1 MQFSLPLG
9 GACPIDLAAD
19 FNHTSSVLFS
29 CAMVICCSPKP
40 VPWPCYLQ
48 RVLFRALGVRI
59 LPRRRQQSLIPPHQ
73 KIERRGWALLGW
85 AFGLGFIIGPVLGGI
100 FSQGS
105 MGLAGPAYISAILCG
120 LNFLFALFFLQE
132 TRKEG
137 VSGPS
142 QAKKGIAVLSMQ
154 SFKRAL
160 AYDNLPRLL
169 WLFFGVTLAFSMLE
183 QSVAL
188 LIQEVWYPDATT
200 IDGKTLAQ
208 AQEDLK
214 GVAHKTMLILLAV
227 GVTAAVVQ
235 GGLIGKLVKRFG
247 EKKLI
252 VTGTSVL
259 VVGLVAFPL
268 AAYTQLFLLP
278 MLVTVL
284 LAFGTGI
291 VNPSLTSQLS
301 LSVSDQEQGEFLGLG
316 QSLSLP
322 WAACLVHLRP
332 GCFLKYTAL
341 PLFGVGASL
350 NGHLCIGRYWPKE
363 NSNVFRCIGCFLQ
376 SFFDLYSLRCFCLSK
391 LHFYRYDFP
400 DGRSSMKSRIWL
412 ILLLFVGVY
421 VAPQAASAQTR
432 ITRNFALDFT
442 SA

>member
-1 MQFSLPLG
+1 
-9 GACPIDLAAD
+9 
-19 FNHTSSVLFS
+19 
-29 CAMVICCSPKP
+29 
-40 VPWPCYLQ
+40 
-48 RVLFRALGVRI
+48 
-59 LPRRRQQSLIPPHQ
+59 
-73 KIERRGWALLGW
+73 
-85 AFGLGFIIGPVLGGI
+85 
-100 FSQGS
+100 
-105 MGLAGPAYISAILCG
+105 
-120 LNFLFALFFLQE
+120 
-132 TRKEG
+132 
-137 VSGPS
+137 
-142 QAKKGIAVLSMQ
+142 MQ

-316 QSLSLP
+316 QSLSSLGRVFGP
-322 WAACLVHLRP
+322 SATGL
-332 GCFLKYTAL
+332 FLKYTAL
-341 PLFGVGASL
+341 PLLVWVPS
-350 NGHLCIGRYWPKE
+350 
-363 NSNVFRCIGCFLQ
+363 
-376 SFFDLYSLRCFCLSK
+376 
-391 LHFYRYDFP
+391 
-400 DGRSSMKSRIWL
+400 
-412 ILLLFVGVY
+412 
-421 VAPQAASAQTR
+421 
-432 ITRNFALDFT
+432 
-442 SA
+442 

>member
-1 MQFSLPLG
+1 MDRKVISIVFFTVFMDLVGFGIIIPIQTAYALSFGATAAVVTLLSASFSAMQFLFAPFWG
-9 GACPIDLAAD
+9 GLSDRFGRRPIIL
-19 FNHTSSVLFS
+19 SSVLFS
-29 CAMVICCSPKP
+29 CVGYLLFAEAGTLAM
-40 VPWPCYLQ
+40 
-48 RVLFRALGVRI
+48 LFAARIISGFGSANIAAAQAAVADTTTPENRAKGMGLIGV
-59 LPRRRQQSLIPPHQ
+59 
-73 KIERRGWALLGW
+73 

-120 LNFLFALFFLQE
+120 LNFLFALFFLPE

-200 IDGKTLAQ
+200 IVGKTLAQ

-316 QSLSLP
+316 QSLSSLGRVFGP
-322 WAACLVHLRP
+322 SATGLLFEIHSFTP
-332 GCFLKYTAL
+332 
-341 PLFGVGASL
+341 FGVGA
-350 NGHLCIGRYWPKE
+350 
-363 NSNVFRCIGCFLQ
+363 FLMAT
-376 SFFDLYSLRCFCLSK
+376 CV
-391 LHFYRYDFP
+391 
-400 DGRSSMKSRIWL
+400 
-412 ILLLFVGVY
+412 FVGIGLKEK
-421 VAPQAASAQTR
+421 Q
-432 ITRNFALDFT
+432 
-442 SA
+442 